1 MRFDEME
8 LQGMEV
14 IEAAVVESP
23 SRPAAERRLFKHTL
37 ALLIDLS
44 LFAALSLALSPLL
57 PQTSGTLARIALGAF
72 VLMLSFYYF
81 VGAWTL
87 WGKTIGAAIFDVRV
101 EKRTLRAAS
110 LRWLWLVIGVAV
122 VSVAVTAAMP

>member
-8 LQGMEV
+8 LQGMEGV
-14 IEAAVVESP
+14 ESVVVESP
-23 SRPAAERRLFKHTL
+23 SRPVVERRFFRHTL

-44 LFAALSLALSPLL
+44 IFAALSLALSPLL
-57 PQTSGTLARIALGAF
+57 PQSSSTLAFLALGAF

-81 VGAWTL
+81 VGAWAL
-87 WGKTIGAAIFDVRV
+87 WGKTIGGAIFDVRV

-110 LRWLWLVIGVAV
+110 LRWLWLVIGVV
-122 VSVAVTAAMP
+122 VVAIATTVAMP